1 VATWEDVRRI
11 AAALPQ
17 TEEGT
22 SWRQPS
28 FRVAGKW
35 FVGMSVHEEGSLV
48 VRCDPEERPFILE
61 SRPDV
66 FWLTPHYEPSGRYV
80 LVRLDPIDMEELRE
94 RIVDSWL
101 IAAPKRV
108 RAGFEAES

>member
-1 VATWEDVRRI
+1 VASWEDVRRV
-11 AAALPQ
+11 AAALPES
-17 TEEGT
+17 EEGT
-22 SWRQPS
+22 SWRRPS
-28 FRVAGKW
+28 FRVAGRW

-48 VRCDPEERPFILE
+48 VRCDPDERALMVA

-80 LVRLDPIDMEELRE
+80 LVRLDAVDDEELRG

-108 RAGFEAES
+108 RARFEGES